1 MSQRLTKHSLQ
12 LSVRQLCNID
22 PDLKKII
29 QRLGPPPL
37 RSRRAGFAT
46 LVMIILE
53 QQVSLAS
60 AKAIY
65 ASLANAVGTVK
76 TENIANMSEKELREC
91 GITRQKAGY
100 IRDLALMIEAGE
112 LNLSAIHGADDETAK
127 QELIKI
133 RGIGPWTAEIYLLSA
148 MGRPDI
154 WPTGDLALAES
165 MRVVKGLR
173 KRPSTERQLQI
184 AEKWRPWR
192 SIAAR
197 VLWHS
202 YLS

>member
-1 MSQRLTKHSLQ
+1 
-12 LSVRQLCNID
+12 
-22 PDLKKII
+22 
-29 QRLGPPPL
+29 
-37 RSRRAGFAT
+37 
-46 LVMIILE
+46 MIILE

-65 ASLANAVGTVK
+65 ARLAGAADAVK
-76 TENIANMSEKELREC
+76 TGHIADMAEKELRAC

-100 IRDLALMIEAGE
+100 IRGLALMIEAGE
-112 LNLSAIHGADDETAK
+112 LNLNGIHSADDETAK
-127 QELIKI
+127 QALIKI

-173 KRPSTERQLQI
+173 KRPAAERQLQI

-192 SIAAR
+192 SVAAR

-202 YLS
+202 YLSGGVAG